1 MFRVLAMTL
10 VQDISPGRVEFWYRG
25 AVDLADDTIDDEDKM
40 VDALNAKVEK
50 MQTGNGEEVH
60 HR

>member
-1 MFRVLAMTL
+1 MTL